1 MTIIRLYQPC
11 LRSQLLVFGS
21 KNFKISRRCW
31 LLALLFPEIPIQ
43 WEKQT
48 EKMISECD
56 LEKEEEVA
64 GLHGRLRV
72 EEEGKVGERS
82 EGG

>member
-1 MTIIRLYQPC
+1 
-11 LRSQLLVFGS
+11 
-21 KNFKISRRCW
+21 
-31 LLALLFPEIPIQ
+31 
-43 WEKQT
+43 
-48 EKMISECD
+48 MISECD

-72 EEEGKVGERS
+72 EEEGEVGERS